1 MRRLELNLVSNL
13 ILHNT
18 KMCIEG
24 YCQFLYD
31 IRYFITFILTL
42 ILF

>member
-24 YCQFLYD
+24 YCQFSYD
-31 IRYFITFILTL
+31 DGKVIFDIL
-42 ILF
+42 